1 METPL
6 FCKEA
11 AMTPQ
16 VMCKRI
22 KGGRL
27 YECSIETASGKLGRR
42 HQACKE
48 LLYDYNHT
56 GPGAGERRIEI
67 LRRFGA
73 YSRRL

>member
-1 METPL
+1 
-6 FCKEA
+6 
-11 AMTPQ
+11 MTPEE
-16 VMCKRI
+16 VSEII

-56 GPGAGERRIEI
+56 RPGAGERRTEI
-67 LRRFGA
+67 LRRFGV